1 MDTILLGAD
10 IGGSKTRALI
20 ADGSGRVLGAG
31 LAGPGNHEVVGYDGM
46 RRALGDATGQALA
59 AAGLKLEDVSAA
71 GLGIAGYDWPSQ
83 RRPMLDVLA
92 GLGYSM
98 PLEIVNDAILG
109 LLASSVEG
117 WGVVVIAGTGCN
129 CWGWDRTRQR
139 VGHVTGGGPGMG
151 EHAGGGD
158 LVQKAVQAMAYEWA
172 RRGPPTALTP
182 ILVARAGARDLEDL
196 LEGLMTGVYRLDAAA
211 APLVF
216 RVAAQGDLVAVN
228 LVRWAGQELGELA
241 NAVIRQLGFEGLE
254 FDVVQMGS
262 LWKGSPLLS
271 ESMLE
276 RLHPCAPGAR
286 LVGLS
291 VPPVYGAITL
301 AGEVYKAVT
310 PLKKGQFEP
319 RRREER

>member
-1 MDTILLGAD
+1 MDTILLGVD
-10 IGGSKTRALI
+10 IGGSKTRVLI
-20 ADGSGRVLGAG
+20 ADGDGRKLGAG
-31 LAGPGNHEVVGYDGM
+31 QAGAGNHEVVGYDGM
-46 RRALGDATGQALA
+46 GRALGDATGQALA

-71 GLGIAGYDWPSQ
+71 GLGVAGYDWPSQ
-83 RRPMLDVLA
+83 RQPILDVLDQ
-92 GLGYSM
+92 LGYNMS
-98 PLEIVNDAILG
+98 LEIVNDAILG
-109 LLASSVEG
+109 LLAGSEEG
-117 WGVVVIAGTGCN
+117 WGVAVIAGTGCN

-139 VGHVTGGGPGMG
+139 VGHATGGGPRMG

-158 LVQKAVQAMAYEWA
+158 LVQRAVQALAYEWT

-182 ILVARAGARDLEDL
+182 LLVAHAGARDLEDL
-196 LEGLMTGVYRLDAAA
+196 LEGLMTGVYRLEAAA

-216 RVAAQGDLVAVN
+216 RAAAEGDAVAEG

-241 NAVIRQLGFEGLE
+241 NAVTRQLGFEQLE

-271 ESMLE
+271 EAMLE

-301 AGEVYKAVT
+301 AGEIA
-310 PLKKGQFEP
+310 
-319 RRREER
+319 RR